1 MCSHSEAPLFS
12 ERKLNKLIVTSPRL
26 HLLPSRVARD
36 DNCTFLVISSRSSFY
51 PVSAVLR
58 QVASAFVLTYDL
70 RGKYY
75 IQDHPYPVI
84 NKLTGG
90 FFFNLSIYL
99 FDSDSSD
106 IQCTTIKNQLDI
118 LIVCFSFTRSIFL
131 LPYFLSTMALF

>member
-1 MCSHSEAPLFS
+1 M
-12 ERKLNKLIVTSPRL
+12 
-26 HLLPSRVARD
+26 
-36 DNCTFLVISSRSSFY
+36 
-51 PVSAVLR
+51 
-58 QVASAFVLTYDL
+58 
-70 RGKYY
+70 
-75 IQDHPYPVI
+75 QDHPYPVI

>member
-51 PVSAVLR
+51 PVSAVFTPSSLSFCPHIR
-58 QVASAFVLTYDL
+58 FKREIL
-70 RGKYY
+70 YY
-75 IQDHPYPVI
+75 IQDHPY
-84 NKLTGG
+84 LTGG
-90 FFFNLSIYL
+90 VFFNLSIYL